1 MNTMHQLSIV
11 HTAKLCLW
19 KKKRFIETYEFEL
32 EIRIFNGAVILS
44 DKLILYSGFVFM
56 CTGTTTK
63 YVQVRKAL
71 FYCIRNTCM
80 YRKSEC
86 IFNNIFKQ
94 YFLTIFLDILWKVSL
109 FKII

>member
-1 MNTMHQLSIV
+1 MYTIKNKSVLQ
-11 HTAKLCLW
+11 KLRHIWSLFL
-19 KKKRFIETYEFEL
+19 RHTYEFEG

-44 DKLILYSGFVFM
+44 DKLILYLGFVFM
-56 CTGTTTK
+56 CTGTTTT

>member
-1 MNTMHQLSIV
+1 MSISQ
-11 HTAKLCLW
+11 TNRRT
-19 KKKRFIETYEFEL
+19 KKFRTILEQKPHKILNTYEFEG

-44 DKLILYSGFVFM
+44 DKLILYLGFVFM
-56 CTGTTTK
+56 CTGTTTT

-94 YFLTIFLDILWKVSL
+94 YFLTIFLDIL
-109 FKII
+109 